1 MNYVNNFDEDS
12 YGKNFYLE
20 VLEDAGTTEQNYSKS
35 EPDLEKMVYKDLR
48 NDRRETV
55 ESDVEEFTTNHLGD
69 DAGLMGQEGIM
80 TGLQKEKCLSLD
92 RLNVE
97 TNLEEIE
104 CLHSKTNEEY
114 FNICSLEGNVGYKDD
129 DVGNS
134 HLESVAFSRKTKEMK
149 SKGIGKIGP
158 VNSGKKGKLNEIPR
172 RKHDAKHLTS
182 KEEHFVHDGNSSSAS
197 SFNSP
202 DETRFRIDVED
213 QNNEADVLFL
223 KLKSI
228 GKLSLTDKSEIFDLP
243 NDSCVSLNSSSPEDP
258 ELKTK
263 KEDACQRQNDDNTSS
278 LPSMNNQSK
287 NIKCKINILQVPELH
302 FDEVTDTESPINEKQ
317 ENTLKE
323 NKTSQK
329 IDEPIRL
336 SIPKE
341 VRKSEIG
348 RLKVKNRMAGKITQG
363 AERQGAE
370 DESMSKKEVRIVQK
384 DKSTFNRLKTQENSE
399 TQVKENESAKILVKR
414 SETSKREL
422 RMNFE
427 EDHLSSSVLDHVD
440 ARSVDVMTSPSCHN
454 LPSLSGES
462 SYNESLFR
470 VNTAEPPY
478 ERIPTFQ
485 EFERQNLAER
495 KDVKNQFRL
504 KIAEAKKMLLEA
516 RLTAQEKTA
525 AKRFNEAL
533 KKHTELKLKRA
544 FMKADSLPKSA
555 TPTLDAGRSS
565 SVVAVK
571 KTFKDVSLSVLS
583 AGFSNIQ
590 EIRKAE
596 ADFDRAKVKQFQ
608 TKMKLQKKKNF
619 SKASTDPQVKK
630 LKSVKKK
637 DTERLE
643 RYEVEKM
650 ISELRSLN
658 MIDYADK
665 LSQAMASKDEYEAK
679 LRHKLNQEKKLA
691 AQLAR
696 KQKLDELA
704 RIREEEKR
712 KKMAEKERLEQERK
726 KREALEIA
734 KRQAEAIKRR
744 EHNLKLQE
752 SLNYTLLATD
762 KSRSFTYSYLPKL
775 KTNPPAQVEKNDRE
789 RLRKVKAKYLQG
801 I

>member
-287 NIKCKINILQVPELH
+287 NIKCKINILQV
-302 FDEVTDTESPINEKQ
+302 
-317 ENTLKE
+317 
-323 NKTSQK
+323 
-329 IDEPIRL
+329 L
-336 SIPKE
+336 SLIH
-341 VRKSEIG
+341 I
-348 RLKVKNRMAGKITQG
+348 
-363 AERQGAE
+363 
-370 DESMSKKEVRIVQK
+370 
-384 DKSTFNRLKTQENSE
+384 
-399 TQVKENESAKILVKR
+399 
-414 SETSKREL
+414 
-422 RMNFE
+422 
-427 EDHLSSSVLDHVD
+427 
-440 ARSVDVMTSPSCHN
+440 
-454 LPSLSGES
+454 
-462 SYNESLFR
+462 
-470 VNTAEPPY
+470 
-478 ERIPTFQ
+478 
-485 EFERQNLAER
+485 
-495 KDVKNQFRL
+495 
-504 KIAEAKKMLLEA
+504 
-516 RLTAQEKTA
+516 
-525 AKRFNEAL
+525 
-533 KKHTELKLKRA
+533 
-544 FMKADSLPKSA
+544 
-555 TPTLDAGRSS
+555 
-565 SVVAVK
+565 
-571 KTFKDVSLSVLS
+571 
-583 AGFSNIQ
+583 
-590 EIRKAE
+590 
-596 ADFDRAKVKQFQ
+596 
-608 TKMKLQKKKNF
+608 
-619 SKASTDPQVKK
+619 
-630 LKSVKKK
+630 
-637 DTERLE
+637 
-643 RYEVEKM
+643 
-650 ISELRSLN
+650 
-658 MIDYADK
+658 
-665 LSQAMASKDEYEAK
+665 
-679 LRHKLNQEKKLA
+679 
-691 AQLAR
+691 
-696 KQKLDELA
+696 
-704 RIREEEKR
+704 
-712 KKMAEKERLEQERK
+712 
-726 KREALEIA
+726 
-734 KRQAEAIKRR
+734 
-744 EHNLKLQE
+744 
-752 SLNYTLLATD
+752 
-762 KSRSFTYSYLPKL
+762 
-775 KTNPPAQVEKNDRE
+775 
-789 RLRKVKAKYLQG
+789 
-801 I
+801 